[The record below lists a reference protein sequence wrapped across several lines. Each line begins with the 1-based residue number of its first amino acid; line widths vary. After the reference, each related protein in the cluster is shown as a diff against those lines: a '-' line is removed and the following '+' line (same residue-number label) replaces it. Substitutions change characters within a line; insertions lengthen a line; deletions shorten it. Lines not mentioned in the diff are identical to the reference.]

1 MAKASIPVDL
11 YNPGQVF
18 ACLGLVEAADVLL
31 GAVEGGFDW
40 QGPDE
45 VQFFLAASGDEDPI
59 KRVLR
64 FLNEATVKS
73 VAPVESA
80 NSTER
85 WNVDTIT
92 VPAQSGK
99 FPFPDPKSPAT
110 LPAHLE
116 DAAGHVIEIDY
127 WGDETQR
134 DNVKFWAGSGGYPGS
149 GLVRDALDLI
159 RGCIEHG
166 AGDPFAFAARQSSS
180 FRFDWRRDYIPIDAG
195 FSPNMH
201 DDVAM
206 QGHPVVELLA
216 AIGMTHAR
224 PLRHSKLAYSYGV
237 AGVTGSDL
245 YAPIFLRAAL
255 GARQPLFPGMRF
267 RRFHMQLDWPGQE
280 NMARCITNVTEEP
293 LPCRSNST
301 THS

>member
-1 MAKASIPVDL
+1 MARASIPVDL
-11 YNPGQVF
+11 HSPGQVF
-18 ACLGLVEAADVLL
+18 ACFGFVEAADVLL

-40 QGPDE
+40 QDPDD
-45 VQFFLAASGDEDPI
+45 VRFRLAASGDEDPI
-59 KRVLR
+59 VRVLR
-64 FLNEATVKS
+64 FLDEATVKS

-80 NSTER
+80 NSTEK
-85 WNVDTIT
+85 WNVDT
-92 VPAQSGK
+92 VAVSGQSGA

-110 LPAHLE
+110 LPAQLE
-116 DAAGHVIEIDY
+116 DGAGHFIVIDY

-134 DNVKFWAGSGGYPGS
+134 DNVKFWAGSGGYPGA

-159 RGCIEHG
+159 RGHIVDS
-166 AGDPFAFAARQSSS
+166 AGDPFALAARQNSS
-180 FRFDWRRDYIPIDAG
+180 FRFDWRRDYVPLDAG

-201 DDVAM
+201 GDVAM

-224 PLRHSKLAYSYGV
+224 PLRHTKLEYSYGV

-245 YAPIFLRAAL
+245 YAPLFLRAAL

-280 NMARCITNVTEEP
+280 NQARCITNVTEEP
-293 LPCRSNST
+293 VS
-301 THS
+301 